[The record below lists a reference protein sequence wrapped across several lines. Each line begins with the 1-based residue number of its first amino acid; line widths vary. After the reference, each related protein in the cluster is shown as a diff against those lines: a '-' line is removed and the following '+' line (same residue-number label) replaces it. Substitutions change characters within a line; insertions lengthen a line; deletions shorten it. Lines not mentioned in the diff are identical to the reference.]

1 VAKYL
6 AIDIDPQ
13 GLFVAAGS
21 ARGGAVR
28 VERALAW
35 ADEGGPPLL
44 SARTA
49 QAIGEQLRERLKE
62 AGIAP
67 APVLV
72 AVGRDRVILKELRY
86 PAVPP
91 AEEPALVRFQA
102 MKELTE
108 SPDEVVLDYAPLVN
122 GVPDPAS
129 ERRSM
134 AVVVRRDVF
143 AAVQAMCAAAGLKLA
158 GVSPRPF
165 AVAAG
170 IARAFATGS
179 ALPPEAPTEAV
190 AVLTLGTQ
198 GGEFTVVRGG
208 QVSFTRAVPAQVLV
222 SEPLLLAEVRRNL
235 AVYAGQNPAHPV
247 QAVYVAEAED
257 GVGGWANRLRAA
269 LAVPV
274 HPFDP
279 LADAAA
285 DVPPALR
292 GRFAGP
298 VGLLAGRAADALP
311 INFAAPRQ
319 PRAEK
324 DPKRKQI
331 LVAALA
337 LVALVLGGAVYGFLQ
352 LDASNTK
359 LAMLRQ
365 EKADLEEFL
374 KKAEPDAKRLDAVTQ
389 WEGQSVPWLD
399 ELFDMTDRFPSGDEV
414 RVNSL
419 IAKTLPPPDP
429 KTGRPAFSGDID
441 LLVATKNPD
450 AVARLITT
458 INQENTAKSK
468 YYVGAQVTN
477 AGVVGGGTPYREL
490 FKVFTRVNRRPPE
503 EYTRQPM
510 FSPPP
515 RRASTGPAVA
525 PVNEP
530 DPDADEDN

>member
-1 VAKYL
+1 VPKYL

-13 GLFVAAGS
+13 GLFVTAGS
-21 ARGGAVR
+21 VRGGSAR

-35 ADEGGPPLL
+35 ADEGGPPPL

-49 QAIGEQLRERLKE
+49 KEVGEQLRDRLKA

-102 MKELTE
+102 MKEITE

-122 GVPDPAS
+122 GVADPAA

-134 AVVVRRDVF
+134 AVVVRKDVF
-143 AAVQAMCAAAGLKLA
+143 ASVQAMCAAAGLKLA
-158 GVSPRPF
+158 GVTPRPF

-170 IARAFATGS
+170 LARAFATGS
-179 ALPPEAPTEAV
+179 ALPPEAPADAV
-190 AVLTLGTQ
+190 AVLTLGTH
-198 GGEFTVVRGG
+198 GGEFTVTRGG
-208 QVSFTRAVPAQVLV
+208 QVSFTRAVPGPVLA

-285 DVPPALR
+285 DVPPAAR

-319 PRAEK
+319 PKPEQ

-337 LVALVLGGAVYGFLQ
+337 LLVLVLGGVVFGYLK
-352 LDASNTK
+352 LDASNKK
-359 LAMLRQ
+359 LAALRQ
-365 EKADLEEFL
+365 EKADLEDFL
-374 KKAEPDAKRLDAVTQ
+374 KKAEPDAKRLDAVSA
-389 WEGQSVPWLD
+389 WEGRSVSWLD
-399 ELFDMTDRFPSGDEV
+399 ELFDMTDRFPSGDVV

-419 IAKTLPPPDP
+419 VAKNLPADP
-429 KTGRPAFSGDID
+429 KTGRQVASGDID
-441 LLVATKNPD
+441 LRVAAKNPD
-450 AVARLITT
+450 AVAGLVAAIDR
-458 INQENTAKSK
+458 ENTSKK
-468 YYVGAQVTN
+468 YYVGTQKTL
-477 AGVVGGGTPYREL
+477 GGIGGGGTDFRHLYT
-490 FKVFTRVNRRPPE
+490 VFTRVNRRPPE
-503 EYTRQPM
+503 EYTRQPT

-515 RRASTGPAVA
+515 RKAAAAA
-525 PVNEP
+525 PE
-530 DPDADEDN
+530 PDADQDN